1 MGDDRV
7 KTGITGLD
15 AMLNGGIPY
24 ADQIIIAGGPGAGKT
39 LLAFEILYHN
49 AKAGV
54 PTAFIALEEQPET
67 VVKNAKQAFP
77 DFSDIDDLVSSKMLF
92 VDGEDPA
99 SKITPSSDSSAYSF
113 GNVVSEI
120 EGLIKVNNAKVVV
133 IDSIS
138 LLKLMLPDKLV
149 YRKSMIALVSNLRRL
164 GVTTILTSEISSYE
178 RDRLRFNE
186 EFFIFDGL
194 VTMYQTGEEDKRVFA
209 MEVVKL
215 RGSAHSKA
223 LSPYDITPQGF
234 RIFTLEQ

>member
-1 MGDDRV
+1 MGDERV
-7 KTGITGLD
+7 KTGIAGLD
-15 AMLNGGIPY
+15 AMLNGGIPQ

-39 LLAFEILYHN
+39 LISFEILYHS
-49 AKAGV
+49 AKAGI

-67 VVKNAKQAFP
+67 VVKNAKQAFA
-77 DFSDIDDLVSSKMLF
+77 DFTDIDDLIKSKLLL

-99 SKITPSSDSSAYSF
+99 SKITSSSDSQTYSF

-120 EGLIKVNNAKVVV
+120 EGIIKVNNAKIVV

-178 RDRLRFNE
+178 RNKLKFNE

-194 VTMYQTGEEDKRVFA
+194 VTMYQSGEEDKRVFSL
-209 MEVVKL
+209 EIVKL
-215 RGSAHSKA
+215 RGSSHSKA
-223 LSPYDITPQGF
+223 LSPYDITSQGF

>member
-15 AMLNGGIPY
+15 AMLGGGIPST
-24 ADQIIIAGGPGAGKT
+24 DQIIIAGGPGAGKT
-39 LLAFEILYHN
+39 LISFEILYHN
-49 AKAGV
+49 AKAGI
-54 PTAFIALEEQPET
+54 PTAFIALEEQPNT

-77 DFSDIDDLVSSKMLF
+77 EFTDIDDLINSKLLF

-99 SKITPSSDSSAYSF
+99 SKITPSSDSQTYSF

-120 EGLIKVNNAKVVV
+120 EGIIKVNNAKVVV

-138 LLKLMLPDKLV
+138 LLKLMLPDKLI

-178 RDRLRFNE
+178 RSRLKFNE

-209 MEVVKL
+209 LEIVKL

-223 LSPYDITPQGF
+223 LSPYDITSQGF